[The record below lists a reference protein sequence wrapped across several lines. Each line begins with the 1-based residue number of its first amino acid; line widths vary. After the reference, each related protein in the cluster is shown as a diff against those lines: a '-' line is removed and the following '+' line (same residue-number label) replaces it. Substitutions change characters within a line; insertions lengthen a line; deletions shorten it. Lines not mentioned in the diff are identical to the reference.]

1 MSEPQKS
8 DGTREPSEPAQPTL
22 PPLPGTAPRD
32 PSDGALPVV
41 AADIPQGDVG
51 DLGDEVRDERN
62 LLAESIG
69 GWRGMIDSGLPSLVF
84 IGVYTFNGQVLRAA
98 VIAALATGVAMGV
111 LRLIRRQPLT
121 QVAGGLFG
129 VGLAAFLANRSGKAE
144 DFFLPT
150 LLWTIGYL
158 TVILGSILIRH
169 PIVGYAVGSF
179 RGDPTGWRKDPELR
193 RRYGAATWIWVAVF
207 ALKLVLYVSF
217 YLANNVTALGIT
229 KIVTGYPLYL
239 VAGLLTYQVIR
250 ERPRATSK
258 EAPAAAGE
266 PDPPGTAVARP

>member
-1 MSEPQKS
+1 VSEPRDQ
-8 DGTREPSEPAQPTL
+8 DPIAA
-22 PPLPGTAPRD
+22 PLPGD
-32 PSDGALPVV
+32 PSALP
-41 AADIPQGDVG
+41 IPAIDPDTTQG

-84 IGVYTFNGQVLRAA
+84 IAVYTFNGQVLRAA

-169 PIVGYAVGSF
+169 PIVGYAVGSL
-179 RGDPTGWRKDPELR
+179 RGDPTGWRKDPALR

-250 ERPRATSK
+250 ERPEAGGTLKPPATNFTDADST
-258 EAPAAAGE
+258 EA
-266 PDPPGTAVARP
+266 